1 MFEQRQKQQS
11 SSFPVQPSNLQSQ
24 PGSLL
29 PQQVPHN
36 VAQTGRYSFESW
48 LGGKALG
55 VIAAALVL
63 IGLGMLGM
71 VVIPQLS
78 DAAKAVLVFAFAAA
92 LMGAGVFLAH
102 RKLNAFTAALQLCG
116 GGSLVI
122 AVLLARYQFAVIGDS
137 CTYALLL
144 LWTCGCFGAAV
155 VTRSVSLPVA
165 VFAFLFARGF
175 DLIDACAPYQVMGLA
190 AGVFALAQFA
200 VAMLVVV
207 RERAQSQTLR
217 ADARNAR
224 IATLV
229 ACEIAILSLI
239 DVSSFPYNDEVAH
252 VLYAAILLAVA
263 LLPIGRQDV
272 RYYLPLRVNEI
283 TILFFLGLCWAFAT
297 TDDAVAALLVAVAL
311 IGVAVLMVVRIR
323 ELPQAAQGA
332 LVRNA
337 GLQVVGALAFTS
349 CLMGYLSGHTHLVQE
364 PYAFSAVLVACALA
378 AIGLGFRFRSAPLRL
393 YGLVLTLLCTVKMIT
408 VDTVGLDSTSRVIS
422 FVATGLMCFAASAL
436 YNYAGKR
443 LGSESSSS
451 ISA

>member
-1 MFEQRQKQQS
+1 MFEQQQKQQS
-11 SSFPVQPSNLQSQ
+11 SFFPVQPSNPPSQ

-36 VAQTGRYSFESW
+36 VAQTGRHSFESW

-78 DAAKAVLVFAFAAA
+78 DAAKAALVFAFAAA
-92 LMGAGVFLAH
+92 TLMGAGVFLAH

-200 VAMLVVV
+200 VAMLVALVV
-207 RERAQSQTLR
+207 P
-217 ADARNAR
+217 
-224 IATLV
+224 
-229 ACEIAILSLI
+229 
-239 DVSSFPYNDEVAH
+239 F
-252 VLYAAILLAVA
+252 VLTVM
-263 LLPIGRQDV
+263 IGRRKNNPETGDL
-272 RYYLPLRVNEI
+272 YEEGEEVNPVNTYTDEQILESFAAPVTGTVIPVTEVEDQVFASKAMGDGIAFQPTEGKIYAPFSGEI
-283 TILFFLGLCWAFAT
+283 TVAFPT
-297 TDDAVAALLVAVAL
+297 
-311 IGVAVLMVVRIR
+311 
-323 ELPQAAQGA
+323 
-332 LVRNA
+332 
-337 GLQVVGALAFTS
+337 
-349 CLMGYLSGHTHLVQE
+349 GH
-364 PYAFSAVLVACALA
+364 A
-378 AIGLGFRFRSAPLRL
+378 
-393 YGLVLTLLCTVKMIT
+393 YGLKAANGKEVLIHIGM
-408 VDTVGLDSTSRVIS
+408 DTVELEGKGFKPAVKQGDIVKQGDLLTEVDLAYLKEHGKSSVTPVI
-422 FVATGLMCFAASAL
+422 FTDGTAVELLKTGPVTA
-436 YNYAGKR
+436 K
-443 LGSESSSS
+443 ESDIIKLS
-451 ISA
+451 